1 MVPEPKFTPPVQA
14 EGEVLLPLY
23 STTSRKAATMVALE
37 GGAQAMVTR
46 LPLSTEVELPAQ
58 KSTETPEAP

>member
-1 MVPEPKFTPPVQA
+1 VVPDPKLTAPV
-14 EGEVLLPLY
+14 EGDAPSY
-23 STTSRKAATMVALE
+23 SMTSRKALTMVEPA
-37 GGAQAMVTR
+37 GGAQAMVTK